1 MRILRLKFKN
11 IASFRS
17 ENLFEID
24 FTKAP
29 LSQQSLFL
37 ITGNTG
43 AGKSTLLDAMSV
55 ALYNKYTR
63 EKSTEN
69 FISQMATNA
78 VIELEYEKDGTAYR
92 NVWKIQRSR
101 NKLDG
106 NITVKME
113 MFYVDSGVEI
123 ASGIKEVVTK
133 TKEILGLDFHQFTK
147 TIILPQGEFAKF
159 LHAEEKVKIEL
170 FEKITDTR
178 KYREFSQFVF
188 ARNKIEE
195 ETLSKLMEK
204 IGNSEP
210 MNENEEQ
217 SLLNEIQQLESQI
230 TNLSADINNINVKK
244 QHLLKIQDLQT
255 QLQTL
260 QLHFVELTDKK
271 ESFVTLEQSVSQAKI
286 ANELI
291 GIFNNIEVQKVKL
304 QEAKNSKEQLQTQK
318 SNAEIDRDAF
328 QNEFLHHTKQLDE
341 QNDKL
346 SLLSTSLPSYRE
358 KIQALTTIVNELQ
371 RTIVELTETN
381 DSITQQIS
389 QLETLQL
396 QRAENDGRKNQLF
409 EYVNKN
415 SFYLEAPVD
424 INKLHHIVKDRSLL
438 RKNLGEYSQKINAHT
453 LEIQDLQKELLEK
466 EKSLQDRT
474 SQIAP
479 PTSFSDEGSYPTELL
494 KTILSNYGQLELFQK
509 QLHDIET
516 TIEVN
521 NKLFRESQTTSASIP
536 NEIVQLSTEIEKLS
550 NEIQHKEVEM
560 RIQEF
565 RSNLI
570 EGEPCPLCGSME
582 HSLEQ
587 IALHTNPLEPTEAI
601 STVQRQ
607 KQFLEEERN
616 RKTKVLQFEEL
627 QQKDFKKKI
636 EESQQVKSTLENE
649 ISIIF
654 NLFISSKIAVN
665 PTTFESIENEI
676 QARNNNQIIKLQIE
690 NDVISISANQKELNR
705 LEEQIETL
713 KANEISTISQEK
725 LLEIETISI
734 LKKYQLSN
742 DDDLDISI
750 QNIKSSYTSFESSK
764 TEFAQIESDI
774 LVADSNIKSL
784 QDAHAVLQAKK
795 VQLSVKIEEFENNQ
809 KVKLAEK
816 TELFGDVDIEFEHSQ
831 TLLQTQQMQRKNQ
844 EMHLNLQQK
853 LDNVKT
859 LEHSIVMK
867 TNEIEQYIL
876 PEINRMVE
884 SLEIG
889 MKKHNF
895 DSIDAVYTASLP
907 LEKLTMFELEI
918 STYNEE
924 FSNIQFSINEKSS
937 ILKELLSTQPKETAD
952 EIENIL
958 LQYEE
963 QKSTCIEH
971 LGAKKLLEQQNNE
984 LKSQYQQFQI
994 EYEQQK
1000 QVTNKWNKL
1009 NQFIGSQSG
1018 DKYQK
1023 IVQRITMSQLLQ
1035 YTNNHLREFTNRY
1048 TIALHTTE
1056 QHSLDLFII
1065 DNENNFKQ
1073 REVTTLSGGET
1084 FLVSLSM
1091 ALGIATMISN
1101 ATEIESLFL
1110 DEGFGT
1116 LDQNTLETVMLALEN
1131 LQQKGRK
1138 IGIISHVE
1146 LLRERISTQIV
1157 VEAIGNGTSK
1167 VYVQEK

>member
-17 ENLFEID
+17 ENFFEID
-24 FTKAP
+24 FTKSP

-78 VIELEYEKDGTAYR
+78 AIELEYEKDGTQYK
-92 NVWKIQRSR
+92 NVWKLQRSR
-101 NKLDG
+101 NSLDG
-106 NITVKME
+106 KITVKME
-113 MFYVDSGVEI
+113 MFYVDSGVGI
-123 ASGIKEVVTK
+123 ASKISDVVAK

-188 ARNKIEE
+188 ARNKIED
-195 ETLSKLMEK
+195 ETLNKLLDK

-217 SLLNEIQQLESQI
+217 TLLNEIQELESKI
-230 TNLSADINNINVKK
+230 AYLSTEINNINFKK

-255 QLQTL
+255 HLQAL
-260 QLHFVELTDKK
+260 QLHFVELTEKK
-271 ESFVTLEQSVSQAKI
+271 ASIVTLEQSVSQAKI

-291 GIFNNIEVQKVKL
+291 GIYKNIEVQKVKL
-304 QEAKNSKEQLQTQK
+304 QEAKAKKEQLQTQLSK
-318 SNAEIDRDAF
+318 SEIERDTF
-328 QNEFLHHTKQLDE
+328 QNELLHHTKQLDE
-341 QNDKL
+341 QNDEL

-358 KIQALTTIVNELQ
+358 KVKELTTIVNELQ
-371 RTIVELTETN
+371 RTKVELTETN
-381 DSITQQIS
+381 VSIAQQLS

-396 QRAENDGRKNQLF
+396 HRAKNEGRKNQLF
-409 EYVNKN
+409 EYLDKN
-415 SFYLEAPVD
+415 SFFLEAPVD
-424 INKLHHIVKDRSLL
+424 INKLQNIVKEKNLL
-438 RKNLGEYSQKINAHT
+438 RQNLKEYTQKINSHT
-453 LEIQDLQKELLEK
+453 FEVQHLQKELQVK
-466 EKSLQDRT
+466 EQSLQLRT

-479 PTSFSDEGSYPTELL
+479 PTSFSDEVSYPTELL
-494 KTILSNYGQLELFQK
+494 KTILSSYSQLVSLQNQQK
-509 QLHDIET
+509 DIET
-516 TIEVN
+516 NIQVN
-521 NKLFRESQTTSASIP
+521 NKLLRESQTTSAPIP
-536 NEIVQLSTEIEKLS
+536 NEIAQLSTEIEKLS
-550 NEIQHKEVEM
+550 IEIQQKEVEL

-587 IALHTNPLEPTEAI
+587 FVLHTNPLQRTEAI
-601 STVQRQ
+601 SNVQSQ
-607 KQFLEEERN
+607 KQYLEEVRN
-616 RKTKVLQFEEL
+616 RKTKELHFEEL
-627 QQKDFKKKI
+627 QQKEFLKKI
-636 EESQQVKSTLENE
+636 EESQQVKTTFENE
-649 ISIIF
+649 ISIILQ
-654 NLFISSKIAVN
+654 LFISSKIDV
-665 PTTFESIENEI
+665 TTTTIDSIENEI
-676 QARNNNQIIKLQIE
+676 QARINNQIIKLQIE
-690 NDVISISANQKELNR
+690 NDLISITVNQKEQKR
-705 LEEQIETL
+705 LEELIESL

-725 LLEIETISI
+725 SLEIETISI

-742 DDDLDISI
+742 DVDLDISI

-774 LVADSNIKSL
+774 LVADSKIKSI
-784 QDAHAVLQAKK
+784 QDSSTELRAKK
-795 VQLSVKIEEFENNQ
+795 VQLTAKSEELEHNQ
-809 KVKLAEK
+809 TVKLSEK
-816 TELFGDVDIEFEHSQ
+816 TELFGDVDIEFAHSQ
-831 TLLQTQQMQRKNQ
+831 TLLKTQQMQRKNQ
-844 EMHLNLQQK
+844 EIHLNLQQK

-859 LEHSIVMK
+859 IEHSIVMK
-867 TNEIEQYIL
+867 INEIEQYIL
-876 PEINRMVE
+876 PENNRLVE

-889 MKKHNF
+889 LKKHNF
-895 DSIDAVYTASLP
+895 DSIDAVYTASIP

-937 ILKELLSTQPKETAD
+937 ILKELLSSQPKETAD
-952 EIENIL
+952 ELETML
-958 LQYEE
+958 LQFEE

-984 LKSQYQQFQI
+984 LKAQYQQFQT

-1048 TIALHTTE
+1048 TIALHTSE